1 MENHENH
8 IEFHALESALQ
19 KGNADYQAAESQ
31 AIACGML
38 VVNMAADKL
47 KWVQL
52 LLGDIDPDDTAQH
65 QAVALLGQLFDE
77 TRQQLQDANLGFEL
91 LLADDDTPLAMRVEM
106 VQEWC
111 RGFVLGMSMSGV
123 KNNKGLPEDAQDF
136 LSDISEI
143 GNAGELQLDDDNESE
158 TSLAEIIEYI
168 RMGVLLMNEELQ
180 PIKNFQS
187 IKQSSSIH

>member
-1 MENHENH
+1 MDNQ
-8 IEFHALESALQ
+8 IEYNQLQTALL

-52 LLGDIDPDDTAQH
+52 LVGEIDPDDAAQH

-77 TRQQLQDANLGFEL
+77 TRLQLQDSNLAFEL
-91 LLADDDTPLAMRVEM
+91 LLADDDVPLANRVEM

-111 RGFVLGMSMSGV
+111 RGFVLGMSLSGV
-123 KNNKGLPEDAQDF
+123 KNNKGLPEDTQDF
-136 LSDISEI
+136 LSDMTEI

-158 TSLAEIIEYI
+158 ASLVEIIEYI
-168 RMGVLLMNEELQ
+168 RMGVLLINEELQ
-180 PIKNFQS
+180 PIKNLQPVT
-187 IKQSSSIH
+187 QPSSIH